1 MSSAWLSDSTMK
13 QLEMIADHLG
23 FEDFHF
29 KKTRTVDGLA
39 GLITV
44 EPFDQEEP
52 TGIDISAEFKSN
64 KDYIGFYVD
73 KKNAKA
79 FRDSALSGFK
89 NDDDH
94 QILELMAMTLTV
106 TKEWENTLGVE
117 SISLED
123 LENAYLKA
131 NNDNQDFME
140 NEMAKAPSQ
149 STSNASTLLQD

>member
-29 KKTRTVDGLA
+29 KKARTVNGLA
-39 GLITV
+39 ELITV
-44 EPFDQEEP
+44 EPFDREEP

-64 KDYIGFYVD
+64 KDYMGLYVD
-73 KKNAKA
+73 KTNAQA
-79 FRDSALSGFK
+79 FRDSALAGFK

-117 SISLED
+117 PISLEV
-123 LENAYLKA
+123 LEKAYLAA
-131 NNDNQDFME
+131 NNDDQNFME

-149 STSNASTLLQD
+149 STLDTSTLFQD